1 MKITI
6 FFKTFLTLLISF
18 SILLVLST
26 LYFYNQF
33 SDRYIEE
40 NIEAVKNAII
50 NSQEDLV
57 NSEKLE
63 NTLLSEVSSETTF
76 IRYTDGI
83 VLESIGPQVV
93 SDEDLLEFV
102 IELYDS
108 EDLIQEGKLSYTISL
123 QQDIYNVS
131 YIYRFSDS
139 DYLLILTKIQSLRNI
154 DLVLNDITLTQ
165 ALILF
170 VTIIILSFFISKNI
184 AKPVKQIN
192 NYAKAI
198 AKLDF
203 SKNLTLKRKDE
214 FREVISSLN
223 EMAFNLKKTYYELEE
238 ANKRLENDIE
248 YEKHTEKRKKALIMT
263 INHELKTPLSVIKGM
278 VEGMID
284 GVGRFKN
291 KEKYLLEVIS
301 EIEKIEVIAK
311 DLTYSLK
318 LEDIAKEDDITNIL
332 TLKTSLKSLKELA
345 VIKNVKLNMDIIDC
359 QVCVNEE
366 MLGILVANLLK
377 NAINYTLDK
386 TVYLKTY
393 EEDEKI
399 LIIIKNKG
407 HIEENELER
416 IFEPYY
422 RVDLGKD
429 GSGLGL
435 FIVKQICDLYDF
447 EYRIFND
454 SEYVISKIII
464 DKNLSCH
471 KTDKL

>member
-223 EMAFNLKKTYYELEE
+223 EMAFNLKKTYYELEQ
-238 ANKRLENDIE
+238 A
-248 YEKHTEKRKKALIMT
+248 
-263 INHELKTPLSVIKGM
+263 
-278 VEGMID
+278 
-284 GVGRFKN
+284 
-291 KEKYLLEVIS
+291 
-301 EIEKIEVIAK
+301 
-311 DLTYSLK
+311 
-318 LEDIAKEDDITNIL
+318 
-332 TLKTSLKSLKELA
+332 
-345 VIKNVKLNMDIIDC
+345 
-359 QVCVNEE
+359 
-366 MLGILVANLLK
+366 
-377 NAINYTLDK
+377 
-386 TVYLKTY
+386 
-393 EEDEKI
+393 
-399 LIIIKNKG
+399 
-407 HIEENELER
+407 
-416 IFEPYY
+416 
-422 RVDLGKD
+422 
-429 GSGLGL
+429 
-435 FIVKQICDLYDF
+435 
-447 EYRIFND
+447 
-454 SEYVISKIII
+454 
-464 DKNLSCH
+464 
-471 KTDKL
+471 